1 MWQKDDTALGAEYQ
15 YVVNSIQQMEPPS
28 ANRYVISCFTCSAV
42 AIAFGLAVDIVVTL
56 TEQTCFHSWVPTPGG
71 GVEWDASPRS
81 KILWGRPPRNRDF
94 YRYLFEQLTKIFRF
108 FKIFKIKWPKSKEKS
123 EFGGRWA

>member
-71 GVEWDASPRS
+71 GTGGRVPPVQNSEGDVPPEIAIFTDICLNNLP
-81 KILWGRPPRNRDF
+81 KILDF
-94 YRYLFEQLTKIFRF
+94 SRF
-108 FKIFKIKWPKSKEKS
+108 SK
-123 EFGGRWA
+123 